1 MKQLIGLKNVNKSNV
16 NKKIVMKKYHF
27 TLVCSLIFSCAFAQQ
42 DTTTVYQSARGY
54 FVDPIRANFTRKVSQ
69 NDSLWVVS
77 LYNKKNELQEK
88 ISFTDK
94 NLEIRKGPYLLN
106 ENGNIKEEGFYNRG
120 YKTGEWRTYYPNKQ
134 SKEKANYRW
143 DLLNGQYV
151 SYWPNGQLK
160 KQGEFLAGRKIKD
173 WVMFYENG
181 NPALKESYDQTG
193 KLINSAYFESNG
205 EQTQVP
211 SFYIAPSYL
220 GGIKSFYRILFKEIK
235 NNKSNEIY
243 ATYGKIRIEFT
254 VKTDGSIADVVVKG
268 SPDKYLDGELVR
280 VMKLA
285 GNWIP
290 AKELGDPIRVR
301 HIIPIKFFLN

>member
-1 MKQLIGLKNVNKSNV
+1 MKTYILI
-16 NKKIVMKKYHF
+16 
-27 TLVCSLIFSCAFAQQ
+27 IFSLFISSVTFAQYRQ
-42 DTTTVYQSARGY
+42 DTTTLYVNPG
-54 FVDPIRANFTRKVSQ
+54 
-69 NDSLWVVS
+69 
-77 LYNKKNELQEK
+77 YNKDPMRSKWDGKVEQKGEFWELSLKDKKGVLRER
-88 ISFTDK
+88 ICFEDK

-106 ENGNIKEEGFYNRG
+106 ESGSVKEEGFYNRG
-120 YKTGEWRTYYPNKQ
+120 YKTGEWQTYYPNKQ
-134 SKEKANYRW
+134 IKEKANYRW

-160 KQGEFLAGRKIKD
+160 KQGEYLAGRKIKD
-173 WVMFYENG
+173 WAMFYENG
-181 NPALKESYDQTG
+181 KPALKESYDQTG

-205 EQTQVP
+205 EQTQIP
-211 SFYIAPSYL
+211 SFYIAPSYP
-220 GGIKSFYRILFKEIK
+220 GGIKSFYRILYKEIK

-243 ATYGKIRIEFT
+243 ATYGTIRIEFT

-268 SPDKYLDGELVR
+268 SPDKYLDGELIR